1 METGILA
8 AARRIAEAGPTRISV
23 LLDIPMR
30 DALNTVMDAH
40 RIIALHGEGA

>member
-8 AARRIAEAGPTRISV
+8 AARRIVTAGPTRLSV
-23 LLDIPMR
+23 LLDMPMR

-40 RIIALHGEGA
+40 KIIALHEGA